1 MSEGPKDAPLT
12 PAQRELVKRAVLLVE
27 RRARHFARRFRGMK
41 AVELFETDGKIA
53 VVETVRR
60 YDEREDGSFEGY
72 AVKRIDGRMMDLVK
86 AESEEKRLDA
96 AVHGAFL
103 SVAHGYP
110 VDFDTRDSDD
120 RLKECLKALVSFI
133 AELGFVAGTRYVAVE
148 RDEAARREYAH
159 AMRALAEALEQ
170 LSESEREVLVATMV
184 DGLTIDEAFVELGIG
199 RTTVV
204 RKLDRART
212 CLRRELNS
220 RGVTRMP
227 APCDVEEAADVVKAL
242 LGGNDDPEERRR
254 LRREKREERERARG
268 KRV

>member
-12 PAQRELVKRAVLLVE
+12 PAQRELVKRAVALVE
-27 RRARHFARRFRGMK
+27 KRARHFARRFRGMK
-41 AVELFETDGKIA
+41 AVDLFETDGKIA

-60 YDEREDGSFEGY
+60 YDAREDGSFEAY
-72 AVKRIDGRMMDLVK
+72 AVKRIDGRMMDLVR
-86 AESEEKRLDA
+86 AESEEKRMDA

-103 SVAHGYP
+103 SIAHGYP
-110 VDFDTRDSDD
+110 VDYDTRDPDD
-120 RLKECLKALVSFI
+120 RLRECLKALASFV

-170 LSESEREVLVATMV
+170 LSESEQEVLVATAV

-204 RKLDRART
+204 RKLDRARI
-212 CLRRELNS
+212 CLRKELKS

-227 APCDVEEAADVVKAL
+227 TPCNVEETAEVLKAL
-242 LGGNDDPEERRR
+242 LGGNEDPEERKR

-268 KRV
+268 KRR